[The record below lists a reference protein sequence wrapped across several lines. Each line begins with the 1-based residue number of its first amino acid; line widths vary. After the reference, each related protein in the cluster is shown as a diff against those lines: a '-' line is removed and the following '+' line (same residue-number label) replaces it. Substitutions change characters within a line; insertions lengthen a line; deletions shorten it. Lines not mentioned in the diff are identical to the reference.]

1 MLRSYLACLINEINR
16 MFKKLFAAV
25 GVGGATVDT
34 VLDNASVFPGSTLS
48 GYVLIKGGSVDQD
61 IEYVDLVLMAEAEQ
75 EAGDGEVRV
84 AQPIGK
90 FRASSRLVARA
101 GQEQRLP
108 FALQLPL
115 ETPVNNG
122 IALSTPGYP
131 YQPQVRAA
139 VWVHTDLAIASAVD
153 AKDRDYLDVQPL
165 PAMQRLIAAMGNL
178 GYAHV
183 STDVEVGTVRVNDVY
198 SSIGCYQEFEFRP
211 SQGGFA
217 RVQEVEISCI
227 ARPEGVHVLVEVD
240 RRFSGDSFR
249 ALFMGN
255 DWQRVDWESQ
265 LRSNIG

>member
-1 MLRSYLACLINEINR
+1 LACSCDELR
-16 MFKKLFAAV
+16 KMFKKLLASV

-34 VLDNASVFPGSTLS
+34 VLDNASVFPGGTLS
-48 GYVLIKGGSVDQD
+48 GHVLIKGGSVDQD

-75 EAGDGEVRV
+75 EAGDSEIRV

-90 FRASSRLVARA
+90 FRASNRLVAKA

-108 FALQLPL
+108 FSLTLPL

-139 VWVHTDLAIASAVD
+139 VWVHTDLAIDSALD
-153 AKDRDYLDVQPL
+153 AKDRDFLDVHPL

-183 STDVEVGTVRVNDVY
+183 STDVEVGTVRANDIY

-211 SQGGFA
+211 SQGGFG
-217 RVQEVEISCI
+217 RVQEVEITCI
-227 ARPEGVHVLVEVD
+227 ARTEGVHVLVEVD
-240 RRFSGDSFR
+240 RRFSGDSYR

-265 LRSNIG
+265 LRQIIG